1 VFAISTGL
9 DEPAPVVDAIIV
21 AWITLS
27 YVFCGLIAWS
37 RRPQSKFGPLMIVA
51 GFGPLLSR
59 LSELE
64 EDVPGALGEIG
75 RILPIVLFIHVF
87 LAYPSGT
94 LERPFERA
102 LIVFGYAATI
112 GSTTVALLL
121 GLRDRELLEIANRPD
136 AARIVQD
143 LGRAAVVLF
152 ALGAFVVLVQRVRG
166 SGRAPRSLLLAFFAL
181 VFVLL
186 AVGLFTRIAGW
197 SATVPLKWVAF
208 SLIGI
213 APVLFLGGF
222 LRARLARSA
231 IADFFV
237 ELRAQPDPADLRIA
251 LARALHDP
259 DLDLV
264 YWLPEF
270 RSYAN
275 LDGREV
281 NLDELGADRAVTL
294 IDAEGTRVAALLHD
308 PELLDEPELLEA
320 ATAAAAISLENGRL
334 HAELRA
340 RLDELRGSRARIVA
354 AGQKERQR
362 LERDLHDGAQQR
374 LVALSLD
381 LRLLEERLGEN
392 PEARAS
398 LDQARSEIARSL
410 DELRDVARGIHP
422 AVVSGHGLAVA
433 LEELAARAPFSV
445 DLRVELDGRLPESL
459 EVAAY
464 YVVSESLTNVAK
476 HARATTARVDVA
488 REQDDLVLEIVDD
501 GKGGADPELGSGL
514 RGLADRVESLN
525 GRLRVWTPRGGGTRV
540 RAEIPCV

>member
-1 VFAISTGL
+1 
-9 DEPAPVVDAIIV
+9 
-21 AWITLS
+21 
-27 YVFCGLIAWS
+27 
-37 RRPQSKFGPLMIVA
+37 MIVA

-64 EDVPGALGEIG
+64 AEVPGTIGEIC
-75 RILPIVLFIHVF
+75 RTLPIVLFVHVF

-102 LIVFGYAATI
+102 LIVFGYAAII
-112 GSTTVALLL
+112 GSSVVALLL
-121 GLRDRELLEIANRPD
+121 GLEDRQLLEIVNRPD
-136 AARIVQD
+136 EARIVHT

-166 SGRAPRSLLLAFFAL
+166 SGRTHRSLLLAFFAL
-181 VFVLL
+181 VFVSL
-186 AVGLFTRIAGW
+186 ALGLVTRIAGW
-197 SATVPLKWVAF
+197 HESVPIKWVAF

-213 APVLFLGGF
+213 APILFLAGF

-231 IADFFV
+231 IADFFI
-237 ELRAQPDPADLRIA
+237 ELRNEPDPADLREA

-259 DLDLV
+259 GLDLV

-270 RSYAN
+270 ESYAN
-275 LDGREV
+275 LDGQAV
-281 NLDELGADRAVTL
+281 DPKELGADRAVRL
-294 IDAEGTRVAALLHD
+294 IDAEGSHVAALVHD
-308 PELLDEPELLEA
+308 PALEHEPELLEA
-320 ATAAAAISLENGRL
+320 ATAAAAISIENGRL

-340 RLDELRGSRARIVA
+340 RLDELHGSRARIVQ
-354 AGQKERQR
+354 AGQMERQR

-374 LVALSLD
+374 LIALSLD
-381 LRLLEERLGEN
+381 LRRLEERLDED
-392 PEARAS
+392 PEAREG
-398 LDQARSEIARSL
+398 LEHARGEIARSL

-433 LEELAARAPFSV
+433 LEQLAARAPLSV

-476 HARATTARVDVA
+476 HAQATAARVEVV

-501 GKGGADPELGSGL
+501 GLGGADPERGSGL
-514 RGLADRVESLN
+514 RGLADRVEAFN

-540 RAEIPCV
+540 RAEIPCG